1 MPHQPERRSNACT
14 PAACGRASATG
25 RHNRWQAAPS
35 TQTSP
40 RKDIGRREIHGADR
54 QRTDNRRH
62 ARHAGQQ
69 SLHAPDVRR
78 RPLPSPAIAVRARL
92 SRQGRR
98 AASAGRPSSP
108 ASVGRCRGRRL
119 SLDRSCPRALQ
130 ARRPRTV
137 LRSRI
142 DDADRRRRDATAK
155 NAAVTTA
162 LGAARPSISR
172 AHVDMTPTYLRRRM
186 SHHRFSS

>member
-14 PAACGRASATG
+14 PAACRPASATG

-40 RKDIGRREIHGADR
+40 GKDIGRRELDGADR
-54 QRTDNRRH
+54 QRTADRRQ

-69 SLHAPDVRR
+69 PLHAPLMFVVD
-78 RPLPSPAIAVRARL
+78 PSCHQRLQCGRA

-108 ASVGRCRGRRL
+108 ASVRRCRGRRL
-119 SLDRSCPRALQ
+119 SPDRSCPRTLQ

-142 DDADRRRRDATAK
+142 DDADRRRRDATGK

-186 SHHRFSS
+186 SQHRFSS